1 MERITGLRIFAENN
15 PTCIMKRVITT
26 VLAALIATST
36 YSAVVT
42 VPASDSRITYVGRT
56 LVEGDDVSFDWSSTY
71 AKISFQ
77 GDYLAVKA
85 SDTGKDYFNVWID
98 RDMSAEADK
107 VLCLN
112 SKDSLLVIISSA
124 DFKKGKKQANH
135 TVIIQKRTE
144 ADQGKTT
151 FHSFTANKE
160 LLQAAPIKERLIEF
174 VGDSYTCG
182 YGIENSISRNRY
194 TPETQNTSK
203 TYCALLAR
211 YFDADFI
218 TVSHSGQGISRNYD
232 DRDKNARWYM
242 PDRYGCTFDNARQP
256 KWEPG
261 NMKPDITMIYLGQ
274 NDFSTER
281 QPMRDPFKRNYKR
294 LIKEIKDYYGEDHPI
309 LCVSTKVDKLL
320 FDFVRECVE
329 ECGYKNVYY
338 DGMFQA
344 VHLDNDQ
351 ELGADWHPN
360 EKAHIKLAY
369 ALIPYF
375 STITGWEM
383 SPDKPVK

>member
-1 MERITGLRIFAENN
+1 MKGLLITAIIASIITVPAFAADK
-15 PTCIMKRVITT
+15 T
-26 VLAALIATST
+26 
-36 YSAVVT
+36 
-42 VPASDSRITYVGRT
+42 PASDSRITYVGRT
-56 LVEGDDVSFDWSSTY
+56 LTQDGDVSFDWSSTY
-71 AKISFQ
+71 AKINFL
-77 GDYLAVKA
+77 GDYLAVRA
-85 SDTGKDYFNVWID
+85 SDTKKDYFNVWID
-98 RDMSAEADK
+98 REMSAEADK
-107 VLCLN
+107 VLCIN
-112 SKDSLLVIISSA
+112 STDTLLTIVSSA
-124 DFKKGKKQANH
+124 DFSKK
-135 TVIIQKRTE
+135 KRTE
-144 ADQGKTT
+144 ADQGRTT
-151 FHSFTANKE
+151 FHEFLTDKG
-160 LLQAAPIKERLIEF
+160 LLQAAPVKERLIEF

-194 TPETQNTSK
+194 TPETQNTAK

-218 TVSHSGQGISRNYD
+218 TVSHSGKGITRNYD
-232 DRDKNARWYM
+232 DGDRNSRWYM
-242 PDRYGCTFDNARQP
+242 PDRYTCTFDNARQP

-261 NMKPDITMIYLGQ
+261 DLKPDITMIYLGQ

-281 QPMRDPFKRNYKR
+281 QPMRDPFKNSYKR

-329 ECGYKNVYY
+329 ECGYRNVYY

-360 EKAHIKLAY
+360 WKAHIKLAY

-383 SPDKPVK
+383 NPGKAVE

>member
-1 MERITGLRIFAENN
+1 MKIFPITLLLTLIIASPAFA
-15 PTCIMKRVITT
+15 TDKT
-26 VLAALIATST
+26 
-36 YSAVVT
+36 
-42 VPASDSRITYVGRT
+42 PASDSRITYVGRT
-56 LVEGDDVSFDWSSTY
+56 LVQDGDVSFDWSATY
-71 AKISFQ
+71 AKITFQ
-77 GDYLAVKA
+77 GDYLAVRA
-85 SDTGKDYFNVWID
+85 SDTKKDYFNVWID
-98 RDMSAEADK
+98 REMSAEADK
-107 VLCLN
+107 VLCIN
-112 SKDSLLVIISSA
+112 SADTLLTIVSSA
-124 DFKKGKKQANH
+124 DFSKKGKKPSSH

-144 ADQGKTT
+144 ADQGRTT
-151 FHSFTANKE
+151 FHEFVTDKG
-160 LLQAAPIKERLIEF
+160 LLQAAPVKERLIEF

-203 TYCALLAR
+203 TYCALIAR

-218 TVSHSGQGISRNYD
+218 TVSHSGKGITRNYD
-232 DRDKNARWYM
+232 DGDRNSRWYM
-242 PDRYGCTFDNARQP
+242 PERYTCTFDNARQP

-261 NMKPDITMIYLGQ
+261 DLKPDITMIYLGQ

-281 QPMRDPFKRNYKR
+281 QPMRDPFKNSYKR

-360 EKAHIKLAY
+360 WKAHIKLAY

-383 SPDKPVK
+383 QPAKPVE